1 MDLAAA
7 GLTEQPFRTHGKPA
21 QIVSYASHLEGLE
34 ALHSALQKPSGLAL
48 LQGPPLS
55 GKTTLIRHLVDSF
68 KADKECAVVDGT
80 GLNNTTLLESTLR
93 EFGYEADFDS
103 DSELLAMLRVFA
115 VQQAAHHR
123 PPLLVI
129 ENTHRLNPSALRAL
143 CSLADLKC
151 TRANRLV
158 HAMKIVLVSDRSLQS
173 IIEAPA
179 MAAIARRVAVDF
191 HMRPMSCDDAKD
203 YLRQKLRAAGSTI
216 PEYVFPNSVCVELW
230 DASGGWPGVL
240 DRIALLALSRADAL
254 PVSIAAI
261 ERPALPHSDW
271 DERAIAELQDA
282 VGAIPDPPKL
292 YVSKDGEVIKELT
305 FDQPRLLIGR
315 SEHNDIAIPSRF
327 VSCHHMLL
335 VRHGGT
341 TFMMDLNSSNGT
353 FVNSRR
359 VSNHVLLDNDIITVG
374 NHRIKFC
381 DPHAKSRAAATHD
394 QFAETAIMK
403 TLDDMRNLLAQENTA
418 MLPIPSENLPTYGNK
433 TN

>member
-7 GLTEQPFRTHGKPA
+7 GLTEQPFRTKGMPDP
-21 QIVSYASHLEGLE
+21 IVSYASHQEGLE
-34 ALHSALQKPSGLAL
+34 AIRGACEKPNGLAL

-55 GKTTLIRHLVDSF
+55 GKSTLIRHLVDSR
-68 KADKECAVVDGT
+68 DDNQDCAVVDGT
-80 GLNNTTLLESTLR
+80 GLNATTLLESALR
-93 EFGYEADFDS
+93 EFGYEADFHTDN
-103 DSELLAMLRVFA
+103 ELLSMLRVFA
-115 VQQAAHHR
+115 LHQAASYQ

-129 ENTHRLNPSALRAL
+129 DNTHRLNPSALRAL
-143 CSLADLKC
+143 CSLAELKC
-151 TRANRLV
+151 LSHNRLV
-158 HAMKIVLVSDRSLQS
+158 SALKIVLVSDRSLDS

-179 MAAIARRVAVDF
+179 MACIAGRVAVNF
-191 HMRPMSCDDAKD
+191 QMRPMSCDDAKE
-203 YLRQKLRAAGSTI
+203 YLREKLRNAGSRI

-240 DRIALLALSRADAL
+240 DRIAMLALSRADSL

-261 ERPALPHSDW
+261 ERPALPYSDW
-271 DERAIAELQDA
+271 DEQSITELENA
-282 VGAIPDPPKL
+282 VGAAREPPKL
-292 YVSKDGEVIKELT
+292 FLAKEGETIKELT

-327 VSCHHMLL
+327 VSRHHLLL
-335 VRHGGT
+335 VRHGNT

-359 VSNHVLLDNDIITVG
+359 VSNHVLMDNDIITVG

-381 DPHAKSRAAATHD
+381 DPHATSRGAITGNEFTD
-394 QFAETAIMK
+394 TAIMK
-403 TLDDMRNLLAQENTA
+403 TLDDMRDLLAHENTA

-433 TN
+433 

>member
-7 GLTEQPFRTHGKPA
+7 GLSEQPFRTQGTPDS
-21 QIVSYASHLEGLE
+21 IVSYASHLEALE
-34 ALHSALQKPSGLAL
+34 AIRTACDTPHGLAL

-55 GKTTLIRHLVDSF
+55 GKSTLVRHLVESLD
-68 KADKECAVVDGT
+68 DDQEYAVVDGT
-80 GLNNTTLLESTLR
+80 GLNNTTLLESV
-93 EFGYEADFDS
+93 
-103 DSELLAMLRVFA
+103 LAM
-115 VQQAAHHR
+115 HHATNYY

-143 CSLADLKC
+143 CSLAEL
-151 TRANRLV
+151 RSRRENRLIS
-158 HAMKIVLVSDRSLQS
+158 ALRIVLVSDRSLDS
-173 IIEAPA
+173 IVEAPA
-179 MAAIARRVAVDF
+179 MAPIANRVAVNF
-191 HMRPMSCDDAKD
+191 QMRPMSCDDAKE
-203 YLRQKLRAAGSTI
+203 YLREKLRRAGSRV

-240 DRIALLALSRADAL
+240 DRIAALALSRATSL
-254 PVSIAAI
+254 PVSISTI
-261 ERPALPHSDW
+261 ERPTLPHSDW
-271 DERAIAELQDA
+271 NEQSIADLEQA
-282 VGAIPDPPKL
+282 AGVPPEPPRL
-292 YVSKDGEVIKELT
+292 FVSKDGETLKELT

-327 VSCHHMLL
+327 VSRHHLLL
-335 VRHGGT
+335 VRHGST

-353 FVNSRR
+353 FVNSKR
-359 VSNHVLLDNDIITVG
+359 VSNHVLIDNDIITVG

-381 DPHAKSRAAATHD
+381 DPSATSRGAVTGTEFTD
-394 QFAETAIMK
+394 TAIMK